1 MVARK
6 PQNRK
11 RLLNANHPAVS
22 GAQSLARSHPFV
34 LVITGVLLYSTGP
47 VLLQASSI
55 SGPAFSFWRLWIG
68 AVILGAATWVQAS
81 GIGWP
86 DGRAW
91 RYSLWAGLAFAVH
104 QLLFFSAVK
113 VTSVADVSLMNALA
127 PLVTA
132 VGAAWLFGERPGH
145 SFHRWSVLAIGG
157 AIVIAVG
164 GSGGPQGDP
173 LGMTM
178 AGVNVLAFA
187 AFFLLSKKAR
197 DHLPVLPFL
206 AGVMI
211 TAALSVSLFVAV
223 TGIPVSGATGRDLLL
238 AAAVAA
244 GPGAVGHFVM
254 TWPLR
259 YVPATIPPVLKLAQP
274 VLSGLLAFWLLAE
287 PITGYHLIGGAVI
300 LAGVGGAMLS
310 RGGRQMRRSAV
321 VDDAG
326 SPLAEAEGF
335 EPSRGV
341 NPNVISSDAH

>member
-1 MVARK
+1 
-6 PQNRK
+6 
-11 RLLNANHPAVS
+11 LNAAEHPAAA
-22 GAQSLARSHPFV
+22 GTQDLARNHPFV
-34 LVITGVLLYSTGP
+34 LIVIGVVLYSTGP
-47 VLLQASSI
+47 VMLQASSI

-68 AVILGAATWVQAS
+68 AVILGVATWVQAS

-86 DGRAW
+86 DARAW
-91 RYSLWAGLAFAVH
+91 RYSLWSGLAFAGH

-132 VGAAWLFGERPGH
+132 VGAAWLFSEHPGH

-178 AGVNVLAFA
+178 AGLNVLAFA

-206 AGVMI
+206 AGVMVV
-211 TAALSVSLFVAV
+211 AALSVSLFVAV
-223 TGIPVSGATGRDLLL
+223 TGTPVTDATGRDLLL
-238 AAAVAA
+238 ATAVAA
-244 GPGAVGHFVM
+244 GPGAIGHFVS

-259 YVPATIPPVLKLAQP
+259 YVPATIPPVLRLAQP
-274 VLSGLLAFWLLAE
+274 VLAGFLAFWLLSE

-300 LAGVGGAMLS
+300 LIGVGGAMLS
-310 RGGRQMRRSAV
+310 RGGRQLRQSARA
-321 VDDAG
+321 DRPAT
-326 SPLAEAEGF
+326 PLARASG
-335 EPSRGV
+335 GG
-341 NPNVISSDAH
+341 